1 MDWQVLETCCQRET
15 SESIDSDKK
24 LTFTSFFTICSGFF
38 LTKTNERKMEAT
50 EDRHNVQF
58 PKCSSIKVAS

>member
-38 LTKTNERKMEAT
+38 FYKNQRKKDGS
-50 EDRHNVQF
+50 DRRQAQCPISKMLQH
-58 PKCSSIKVAS
+58 